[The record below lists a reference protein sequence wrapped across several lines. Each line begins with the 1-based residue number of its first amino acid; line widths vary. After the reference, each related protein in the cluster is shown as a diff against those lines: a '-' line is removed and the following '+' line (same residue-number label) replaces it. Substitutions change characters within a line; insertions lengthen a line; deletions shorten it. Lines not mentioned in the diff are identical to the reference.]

1 MLGGAVEVE
10 RTAAFEPLIKTP
22 LDDDFPAAALDSK
35 GNEHIAWIRFVPA
48 RPGEARPM
56 NFRTAPDDLSF
67 LTAPPGG
74 DQVRLRTIP
83 TGGGTPKSPIPITE
97 PGRDVYKVAVAVD
110 AQDRVW
116 VFWSERNEGQF
127 DVWARPV
134 VDGKASDPVRIS
146 QAPGN
151 DVSPVAT
158 TDAAGRVWVA
168 WQGVREGVFRILA
181 RRQLRDGDF
190 GEETVVSTSD
200 RSSWAPAIA
209 ASRRTEADPGRV
221 AIVWDG
227 YDKGDYDVWLR
238 ELDLEGRPSAPKA
251 VANGPEYEARATAAY
266 DHEGRL
272 WISWEW
278 SGPTWGKDYGTL
290 DYADGIPLLK
300 DRRIGL
306 IVLAPDGTWL
316 EPEESVEK
324 VMPRGRK
331 NAPLPLPSTDEPISE
346 AMEAA
351 RPLLRQP
358 FHNVSRLAVDRA
370 GRPWLLFRSRA
381 VDVSST
387 VGTTWL
393 EWAAYYEGGHW
404 TGPILV
410 PNSDN
415 LLYSVPAVV
424 SPPDGGIGLVWASDN
439 RQRRISRKAAEAPLG
454 LDVAL
459 ALTDPWDNDLYVG
472 HLSAAGQPEAPRLRP
487 ASSPPAESVAPSAA
501 TLAERAAIVRSRA
514 ARIRLRGETMQLL
527 RGEFHRHTELSSDGG
542 ADGPLEDM
550 WRYAIDV
557 AALDWVG
564 NGDHDNGHNRE
575 YPWWMIQKTTDAFHI
590 PGTFTTVFSYERSL
604 PYPEGHRNVI
614 FAERGVRP
622 LPRLPLSDEKNP
634 APAPD
639 TLLLYRYLHEFGGI
653 SAPHTS
659 ATRMGTDWRNNDPAV
674 EPFVEIY
681 QGSRNSYEMP
691 GAPREPAGVFLNG
704 LRKEGFVSNALAKGY
719 RLGFIASSDHHST
732 HISYAMVWAKEPTRA
747 SLLEA
752 MRARRVYAAT
762 DDIIAELWAGPEDEA
777 HFMGEEFSTDE
788 APALRLRFE
797 GTAPFDEVA
806 IVKDGAV
813 VKRFA
818 PGKAVVEES
827 WTDPDPKPDQASVYY
842 VRGHQDNDELVWT
855 SPVWVTWT
863 ENE

>member
-324 VMPRGRK
+324 VMPRGRFC
-331 NAPLPLPSTDEPISE
+331 ASLSTTSRVSRSTAQDARGCCFGAVPSTCP
-346 AMEAA
+346 
-351 RPLLRQP
+351 RPSVRRGSNGP
-358 FHNVSRLAVDRA
+358 RTTRA
-370 GRPWLLFRSRA
+370 GTGRVRSSCRTATTCSTACPPSFRRRTEGS
-381 VDVSST
+381 VSS
-387 VGTTWL
+387 GRATT
-393 EWAAYYEGGHW
+393 GSG
-404 TGPILV
+404 
-410 PNSDN
+410 
-415 LLYSVPAVV
+415 
-424 SPPDGGIGLVWASDN
+424 AS
-439 RQRRISRKAAEAPLG
+439 RGRRRKRRSGSTSLSR
-454 LDVAL
+454 
-459 ALTDPWDNDLYVG
+459 
-472 HLSAAGQPEAPRLRP
+472 
-487 ASSPPAESVAPSAA
+487 
-501 TLAERAAIVRSRA
+501 
-514 ARIRLRGETMQLL
+514 
-527 RGEFHRHTELSSDGG
+527 
-542 ADGPLEDM
+542 
-550 WRYAIDV
+550 
-557 AALDWVG
+557 
-564 NGDHDNGHNRE
+564 
-575 YPWWMIQKTTDAFHI
+575 
-590 PGTFTTVFSYERSL
+590 
-604 PYPEGHRNVI
+604 
-614 FAERGVRP
+614 
-622 LPRLPLSDEKNP
+622 
-634 APAPD
+634 
-639 TLLLYRYLHEFGGI
+639 
-653 SAPHTS
+653 
-659 ATRMGTDWRNNDPAV
+659 
-674 EPFVEIY
+674 
-681 QGSRNSYEMP
+681 
-691 GAPREPAGVFLNG
+691 
-704 LRKEGFVSNALAKGY
+704 
-719 RLGFIASSDHHST
+719 
-732 HISYAMVWAKEPTRA
+732 
-747 SLLEA
+747 
-752 MRARRVYAAT
+752 
-762 DDIIAELWAGPEDEA
+762 
-777 HFMGEEFSTDE
+777 
-788 APALRLRFE
+788 
-797 GTAPFDEVA
+797 
-806 IVKDGAV
+806 
-813 VKRFA
+813 
-818 PGKAVVEES
+818 
-827 WTDPDPKPDQASVYY
+827 
-842 VRGHQDNDELVWT
+842 
-855 SPVWVTWT
+855 
-863 ENE
+863 